1 MILMIIVSLMIKI
14 KTGFASLQNL
24 LSYILED
31 VLVSIFLIRWV
42 YSLWSTHFLFSS
54 SIFTRIFMMKYD
66 ETF

>member
-54 SIFTRIFMMKYD
+54 SKFTRIFMMKYD